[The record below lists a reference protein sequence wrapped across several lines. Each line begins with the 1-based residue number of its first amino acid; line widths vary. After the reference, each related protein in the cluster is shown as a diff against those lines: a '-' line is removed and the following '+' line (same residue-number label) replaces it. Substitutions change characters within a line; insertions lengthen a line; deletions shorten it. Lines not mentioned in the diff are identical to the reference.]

1 MEKEESMESGVIGT
15 DFPKN
20 AEEMEEDFL
29 ERIYSRWSGGEDT
42 RLTDFVIETG
52 ESKKHLRNLAK
63 RLMKRR
69 YIEMADDDVIS
80 LTDIGKIRG
89 KECLD
94 RHHRLT
100 QFFQM
105 VSGMGQEEAERDAC
119 RVEHTISRKGME
131 GISDFLLW
139 GDVYDRKFSNM
150 DLSLLFEPGRYDMA
164 MEIYEIERRNPR
176 VIAKEWEL
184 FEPYACLEVHGGRS
198 SFYLRKK
205 DGAREVELWYRKE
218 DEWIQA
224 AREKEG
230 YCLESSLFTYTV
242 SAKFPVTEGSLVIAV
257 TGPGREP
264 LTLDCREINI
274 HIV

>member
-1 MEKEESMESGVIGT
+1 MEKEEYMGSGMIGT
-15 DFPKN
+15 NIPRN
-20 AEEMEEDFL
+20 AEEKEEDFL
-29 ERIYSRWSGGEDT
+29 ETIYSRWSRGENM

-52 ESKKHLRNLAK
+52 ESKKHLRNLTK

-69 YIEMADDDVIS
+69 YIEIGDDDVIS
-80 LTDIGKIRG
+80 LTDIGKIQG

-119 RVEHTISRKGME
+119 RVEHTISRKGMD

-139 GDVYDRKFSNM
+139 GDVYDRNFSNM
-150 DLSLLFEPGRYDMA
+150 DLSLLFEPGRYDVA

-184 FEPYACLEVHGGRS
+184 FEPYACLAVNDGRS
-198 SFYLRKK
+198 CFYLQKK
-205 DGAREVELWYRKE
+205 DGAQEIDLWYRKE
-218 DEWIQA
+218 DDWIQA
-224 AREKEG
+224 AQEKG
-230 YCLESSLFTYTV
+230 KFCLESSLFVYTV

-257 TGPGREP
+257 TGPGRKP